1 MTTYVVRPRL
11 PMRAFVLAALLSM
24 VGAVGI
30 TLVAATEAAQL
41 WMWASSVLLLLGVLL
56 LLTALTSL
64 RRLRTYVELGD
75 DGWEVRAPG
84 GTRRGLWRD
93 VSKVTIAANG
103 VRLTLHHA
111 DGRRTHIVAPAPTD
125 EMQAMAVDIA
135 ARLDA
140 SRGYHN

>member
-1 MTTYVVRPRL
+1 MSTYVVRPRL

-24 VGAVGI
+24 AGAVGI
-30 TLVAATEAAQL
+30 TLVAATGAAQV
-41 WMWASSVLLLLGVLL
+41 WMWVSSMVLLLGVLL

-64 RRLRTYVELGD
+64 RRLRTYVELGE

-84 GTRRGLWRD
+84 GTRRGLWGN

-103 VRLTLHHA
+103 VRLTLHHT

-125 EMQAMAVDIA
+125 EMQAMAEDIA